1 MTVRIPAWQQSIDD
15 SMVVGAGNS
24 QYVLLMLVVTLYV
37 VSVQLWV
44 DQLYLRLLRDASGV
58 SIDANKAFMKSPA
71 MNG

>member
-1 MTVRIPAWQQSIDD
+1 
-15 SMVVGAGNS
+15 MVVGAGNT
-24 QYVLLMLVVTLYV
+24 QYVLLTLAVTLYV

-44 DQLYLRLLRDASGV
+44 DQLYLRLFRDASGV